1 MVMSMY
7 KNSIPIGYELF
18 SGNMLD
24 TQTLKPVMRKFIDKH
39 NLENILIVADRGMM
53 SGSNEIHILQNGN
66 DYLFAKSVKKAKKE
80 IKEWILVK
88 ENYIENKNKRF
99 RYKSKI
105 IETRIRDENVSCHII
120 KEINY
125 DLSSP
130 FLILPIIIVSLIL
143 LFNFKKKFILKE
155 IKKLKINDEINIQS
169 KNKYSYEKI
178 RNQNILEIA
187 KIISINDKII
197 LENMQKCL
205 SDPKKYLAEN
215 RKDFEEIY
223 PVLPE
228 DSDTITW
235 RLGLVAFLENL
246 YVCELD
252 YKEEKD
258 EFLYW
263 IRELINTEIYNLSIE
278 NNWLDENENISQWCK
293 AIDEK
298 WRNSGFCLG
307 CIDIDS
313 DSYVLFPCK
322 IENLEKLDILASQI
336 GHKITYARNS

>member
-1 MVMSMY
+1 MSMY

-130 FLILPIIIVSLIL
+130 FL
-143 LFNFKKKFILKE
+143 KKF
-155 IKKLKINDEINIQS
+155 
-169 KNKYSYEKI
+169 
-178 RNQNILEIA
+178 
-187 KIISINDKII
+187 
-197 LENMQKCL
+197 
-205 SDPKKYLAEN
+205 
-215 RKDFEEIY
+215 
-223 PVLPE
+223 
-228 DSDTITW
+228 
-235 RLGLVAFLENL
+235 
-246 YVCELD
+246 
-252 YKEEKD
+252 
-258 EFLYW
+258 
-263 IRELINTEIYNLSIE
+263 
-278 NNWLDENENISQWCK
+278 
-293 AIDEK
+293 
-298 WRNSGFCLG
+298 
-307 CIDIDS
+307 
-313 DSYVLFPCK
+313 
-322 IENLEKLDILASQI
+322 
-336 GHKITYARNS
+336 